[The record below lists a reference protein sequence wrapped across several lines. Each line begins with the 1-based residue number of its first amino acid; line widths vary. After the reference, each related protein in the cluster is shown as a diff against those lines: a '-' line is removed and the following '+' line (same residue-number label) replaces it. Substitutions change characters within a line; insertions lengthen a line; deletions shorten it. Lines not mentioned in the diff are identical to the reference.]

1 MQSPCLSLLL
11 LDRWNQ
17 QETTK
22 AGGMGWIIKNAA
34 GEVIIRGSSNHPLVC
49 PALMSEA
56 LAMRDAL
63 NSAENMDLLCI
74 QVYSDSQILISA
86 LRLGMDVNEIAV
98 VLKDI
103 RHLATLFC
111 PLSFSFI
118 PCL

>member
-22 AGGMGWIIKNAA
+22 AGGMGWIIKNTA

-49 PALMSEA
+49 PALTSEA

-63 NSAENMDLLCI
+63 NQLRTWTSC
-74 QVYSDSQILISA
+74 VYKST
-86 LRLGMDVNEIAV
+86 RT
-98 VLKDI
+98 LK
-103 RHLATLFC
+103 
-111 PLSFSFI
+111 S
-118 PCL
+118 